1 MEFLRMTS
9 SQYRQFRSQPK
20 SKYGAQKTV
29 VNGIKYDSK
38 HEALRSTEL
47 EYLQNIGVI
56 SDLKRQEKFLL
67 QEGFVDRDGNKIR
80 PIYYVSD
87 FTYIR
92 DGQKII
98 EDAKS
103 IATRKIPVYQL
114 KKKIMLYK
122 YPEYKFIES

>member
-1 MEFLRMTS
+1 MTA

-29 VNGIKYDSK
+29 VNGVKYDSK

-67 QEGFVDRDGNKIR
+67 QEGFIDRDGNKIR

-87 FTYIR
+87 FTYTR